1 MYLPSIKTYHFPSNH
16 SQALSLSA
24 LNKKTVKYPLM
35 PFHILFQK
43 NVSFCEQYIIGELT
57 QSRPLKTYIIFLRR
71 TKAMAKPTFD
81 PDVYELQL
89 ARILLDTL
97 LKKDAIG
104 LHTYKVTE
112 RKLNKMEECEN
123 EHGSTVCSL
132 SA

>member
-1 MYLPSIKTYHFPSNH
+1 
-16 SQALSLSA
+16 
-24 LNKKTVKYPLM
+24 
-35 PFHILFQK
+35 
-43 NVSFCEQYIIGELT
+43 
-57 QSRPLKTYIIFLRR
+57 
-71 TKAMAKPTFD
+71 MAKPTFD